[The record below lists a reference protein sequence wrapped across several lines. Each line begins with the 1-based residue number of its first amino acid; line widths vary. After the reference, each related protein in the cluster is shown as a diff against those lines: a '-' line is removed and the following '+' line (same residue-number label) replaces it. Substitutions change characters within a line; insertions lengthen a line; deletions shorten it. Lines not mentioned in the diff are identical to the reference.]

1 MMVVATPAHRSRPRT
16 MSSDALTATTLNI
29 RRRSTCTVILRDY
42 LVRTTALTDVISQA
56 EPCRN
61 VPSVNNNS
69 STPAQPKTR
78 TATLLTTLQF
88 LDGVSKSLAAYRT
101 ERGVSPRHAEES
113 RSRATNQDISS
124 DGNIT
129 DGHQQLSPQAAAVP
143 TAAEHERRLRRRL
156 QACGPRPSEIRR
168 LKDVLVTH
176 LLSVAG
182 NPSYRTSRQ
191 SVLVSGS
198 SLVHELRKSFQ
209 CKRLIISRQ
218 SKGVNEG
225 ACAHLAEGD
234 TPVSPAVSDLCDSLS
249 AANECAHGPAGH
261 GVEMHFVTDRILRK
275 IAGLHSYDGGCVAE
289 MRHPTPAASF
299 GDVKLLLC
307 LGRPPNSFCETDT
320 ASGSFKG
327 LEEDR
332 DNLERVTL
340 GILGT
345 ILRSAA
351 ALQWQ
356 GVWLLP
362 QCPDVFNPLGI
373 RASQGALFW
382 LPYRRGSWDD
392 FVKFTS
398 EQDMLICIPHE
409 AGLDVHSSELSRRSY
424 KGICLLIDD
433 AAFQAADALVQQ
445 SRRKLSSQSKE
456 VVSSNVG
463 DTANHVLIPKGGRNR
478 VPRLSCPHQV
488 IALPSIGSGGGD
500 GDQENVMALM
510 HPVTSTTILMY
521 QLKQTHF
528 PSVASSAFLFSKNPK
543 T

>member
-1 MMVVATPAHRSRPRT
+1 MESC
-16 MSSDALTATTLNI
+16 TLCYSL
-29 RRRSTCTVILRDY
+29 RRS
-42 LVRTTALTDVISQA
+42 
-56 EPCRN
+56 

-69 STPAQPKTR
+69 SPPAQPRTC
-78 TATLLTTLQF
+78 TATLLRTLQF
-88 LDGVSKSLAAYRT
+88 LDGVGKSHAAYRT
-101 ERGVSPRHAEES
+101 ERGVSTRHAEES
-113 RSRATNQDISS
+113 RSRATDQDFSS

-129 DGHQQLSPQAAAVP
+129 DGRQQLSSRAAAVP

-218 SKGVNEG
+218 SKGVNLD

-234 TPVSPAVSDLCDSLS
+234 TPVSPTVSNVCNSLS
-249 AANECAHGPAGH
+249 AANESVHGPAGH
-261 GVEMHFVTDRILRK
+261 GVETHFVTDRILRK

-289 MRHPTPAASF
+289 MRHPPPAASF
-299 GDVKLLLC
+299 GDMKLLLC

-320 ASGSFKG
+320 ACSSFKG

-332 DNLERVTL
+332 DNFERLML

-362 QCPDVFNPLGI
+362 QCPDVFNPLAI

-398 EQDMLICIPHE
+398 EQDLLICIPHE
-409 AGLDVHSSELSRRSY
+409 AGLDVHSSELSPRSY
-424 KGICLLIDD
+424 KGVCLLIDD
-433 AAFQAADALVQQ
+433 AAFHAADALVQQ
-445 SRRKLSSQSKE
+445 SRGKLSNQSKE
-456 VVSSNVG
+456 VVSSNAG

-478 VPRLSCPHQV
+478 VPRLSCPYQT
-488 IALPSIGSGGGD
+488 IALPSVGSGGDD

-528 PSVASSAFLFSKNPK
+528 PSVASSAFLFSKK
-543 T
+543 TET